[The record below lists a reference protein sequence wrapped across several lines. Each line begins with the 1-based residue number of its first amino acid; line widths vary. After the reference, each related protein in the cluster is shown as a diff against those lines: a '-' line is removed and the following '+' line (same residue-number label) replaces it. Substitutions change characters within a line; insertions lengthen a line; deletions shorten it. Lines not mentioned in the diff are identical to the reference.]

1 MASTTLQSSANT
13 FNYPYNTA
21 VDPLLGG
28 NVDAART
35 NTFYIINKV
44 HDFVYKYGWTEAA
57 YNFQQDN
64 FGKGGLSGDR
74 VQMSVQDAGGIDD
87 ANFLTLPE

>member
-1 MASTTLQSSANT
+1 M
-13 FNYPYNTA
+13 
-21 VDPLLGG
+21 
-28 NVDAART
+28 
-35 NTFYIINKV
+35 
-44 HDFVYKYGWTEAA
+44 YKYGWTEAA

-87 ANFLTLPE
+87 ANFLILLSKLFVEFRQQRKLI